1 MSSPADKRRLPIGVQ
16 TFREVREECG
26 YYVDKTEFARQLI
39 KDGKYYFLSRP
50 RRFGKSLFVST
61 LRALFECKR
70 ELFEG
75 LAVEPH
81 WDWSQPSP
89 VVSLSFG
96 RGNFREPTRLHR
108 TLLSQLR
115 SHERRV
121 GAGSESPD
129 PSDRLA
135 ELLETLHERTG
146 RRVVVLVDEYDKPI
160 LDVLRDPDIARA
172 NRDDLRGVYAVI
184 KDCDEHI
191 RFCFLTGVSKFSKVS
206 LFSGLNNLEDITLD
220 PHYSSLCGYTERDL
234 DTVFA
239 DQLAGLDRE
248 QIRAWYN
255 GYSWGGEERVYNPFD
270 VLQLLKGRRFKN
282 WWFETGSPTFL
293 IDLLLDE
300 GVVWH
305 EIDGMVTSEDLLS
318 TFDVEHI
325 APEALLFQ
333 TGYLTVLESEEVD
346 DEVQYRLGYPNREVR
361 QSLNRAL
368 LGSLPVKGPQRG
380 ARRKRLRD
388 VLATGDLSGLQEQ
401 LRALLA
407 GIPHQW
413 HGQNPMGD
421 YEGWYASVLYAH
433 FAALGVEVR
442 AEESGSRGRTDLV
455 VQGYSRIW
463 LFEFKMRERA
473 GPGSA
478 LQQLKERGY
487 ADRYRGLGRPI
498 HLVGVEFS
506 AETRNVLHYE
516 SQTVRPDEVLAGGPD
531 LR

>member
-1 MSSPADKRRLPIGVQ
+1 MTAEMRKRRLPIGVQ
-16 TFREVREECG
+16 TFREVREQWG
-26 YYVDKTEFARQLI
+26 YYVDKTGLAQQLVESS
-39 KDGKYYFLSRP
+39 KHCFLSRP
-50 RRFGKSLFVST
+50 RRFGKSLFLDT
-61 LRALFECKR
+61 LKELFACSR
-70 ELFEG
+70 GLFEG

-81 WDWSQPSP
+81 WDWTQPHA
-89 VVSLSFG
+89 VVRLSFG
-96 RGNFREPTRLHR
+96 SGCFDEPGGLHD
-108 TLLSQLR
+108 TVLTQLR
-115 SHERRV
+115 SHERRT
-121 GAGSESPD
+121 GI
-129 PSDRLA
+129 RLDSRQGPNRFA
-135 ELLETLHERTG
+135 ELLERLHQQSGRT
-146 RRVVVLVDEYDKPI
+146 VVVLVDEYDKPI
-160 LDVLRDPDIARA
+160 LDVLRQTDLAIA
-172 NRDDLRGVYAVI
+172 NRNYLRNLYGVI
-184 KDCDEHI
+184 KDSDEHV

-206 LFSGLNNLEDITLD
+206 LFSGLNNLRDITLD
-220 PHYSSLCGYTERDL
+220 PRYSSICGYTESDL
-234 DTVFA
+234 DRVFA
-239 DQLAGLDRE
+239 DPLAGLDRE
-248 QIRAWYN
+248 RIRAWYN

-270 VLQLLKGRRFKN
+270 VLLLLDHRQFKN

-293 IDLLLDE
+293 VDLLLDK

-305 EIDGMVTSEDLLS
+305 GIDGMVTSEDLLS

-333 TGYLTVLESEEVD
+333 TGYLTVLESEEFD

-473 GPGSA
+473 GRGSA

-487 ADRYRGLGRPI
+487 ADRYRGLGQPI

-506 AETRNVLHYE
+506 AETRNILDFE
-516 SQTVRPDEVLAGGPD
+516 SQTV
-531 LR
+531 